1 MSTFETLLKVAQGRL
16 DEVSREAGVA
26 AEALSRLN
34 EKLVALGRLHAS
46 AAASSSD
53 VTIMIAAGNYMGRQ
67 RAERSELERQIV
79 EQRAVLD
86 ELRAKLTIAFRE
98 KSKFEQL
105 IAQEQA
111 RKARLAA
118 ELEQKQLDEAALRG
132 VNRR

>member
-16 DEVSREAGVA
+16 DEVSREAGAA

-34 EKLVALGRLHAS
+34 EKLVALGRAQAG
-46 AAASSSD
+46 AAASGSD
-53 VTIMIAAGNYMGRQ
+53 VTIMIAAGNYLGRH
-67 RAERSELERQIV
+67 RAERSELEREIS

-86 ELRAKLTIAFRE
+86 GLRAKLTAAFRE

-111 RKARLAA
+111 RKAHLAA
-118 ELEQKQLDEAALRG
+118 ELEQKHLDEAALRS